1 MSHPAQRFKTS
12 RLLPFALSKHLS
24 FHARGDDAF
33 VWNGLTGDVAQM
45 SRDVLQLLLAFDP
58 QADPKAV
65 MAEPPEGLEPTMAE
79 EFITTLRARRYLVTA
94 GVEET
99 ASLLIGVPYVPR
111 GAVFLRQERPGAPNL
126 IRVWGRNGEVMLDA
140 KTAALFDRCNGERTL
155 GQVLGDAGPSAIVPL
170 LRLARADVAALKI
183 LAKPVSKGGLTLQ
196 PAAESTMPYPE
207 IADPKAFAA
216 GAAGP
221 GADPGDLR
229 AYHQSH
235 IADAEAQFDE
245 KETTLS
251 HLFRAPHAALK
262 GRTFGA
268 ALAAGLLDRGA
279 LQRTAGRPAVLL
291 EVGGGLGF
299 VGAAVK
305 EAVAASGKAAGVK
318 SSHLDLSPAL
328 QRAQRRRGLKTARGD
343 ARLLPVKAGSV
354 DLLIANEMAGDL
366 GTSEQGKSADGSP
379 RMVNDGALQLVR
391 EASSA
396 LAPGGTLY
404 VSEFGELTADPVRS
418 DHLDHDEW
426 SIRFVDLQD
435 EAKRCGLEAKVVSV
449 PELLGLD
456 GDALALTTTRASYAA
471 LRGLFAAHG
480 LDLTK
485 RAWLRTEIEALCAG
499 KLDLKEV
506 HGLLWAP
513 LVERTM
519 GLSPRQFW
527 ALIATRPA

>member
-1 MSHPAQRFKTS
+1 M
-12 RLLPFALSKHLS
+12 LPFALSKHLS

-33 VWNGLTGDVAQM
+33 VWHGLTGDVAQM
-45 SRDVLQLLLAFDP
+45 SRDVLALLFAFDP
-58 QADPKAV
+58 EADPKVV
-65 MAEPPEGLEPTMAE
+65 MAEPPAGLSPSMAE
-79 EFITTLRARRYLVTA
+79 EFITTLRARRYLVSA

-99 ASLLIGVPYVPR
+99 ASLLIGIPYVPR
-111 GAVFLRQERPGAPNL
+111 SAVFLRQERPGAPNL
-126 IRVWGRNGEVMLDA
+126 IRIWGRNGEVVLDE

-155 GQVLGDAGPSAIVPL
+155 GQVLGDAGPSAILPL
-170 LRLARADVAALKI
+170 LRLAKADVAAIKI
-183 LAKPVSKGGLTLQ
+183 LAKAVSKGGLTLQ

-216 GAAGP
+216 GGAGP
-221 GADPGDLR
+221 GVEAGDLR

-235 IADAEAQFDE
+235 VAGGDAQFDQ

-251 HLFRAPHAALK
+251 HLFREPHVGLK
-262 GRTFGA
+262 GRSFGA

-279 LQRTAGRPAVLL
+279 LAKASDRPAVLV

-305 EAVAASGKAAGVK
+305 AAIESSGKAAAGVR

-328 QRAQRRRGLKTARGD
+328 QRAQRARGLKAARGD

-354 DLLIANEMAGDL
+354 DLLIANEMAGSL
-366 GTSEQGKSADGSP
+366 GTSAQGTNADGTP

-391 EASSA
+391 EAAAA

-404 VSEFGELTADPVRS
+404 LSEFGELTADPVRG
-418 DHLDHDEW
+418 DHLDHEEW

-435 EAKRCGLEAKVVSV
+435 EAKRCGLDARVVSV

-456 GDALALTTTRASYAA
+456 GDALALTTTRASYPA
-471 LRGLFAAHG
+471 LRDLFAAHG
-480 LDLTK
+480 VQLTK

-513 LVERTM
+513 LTERTM

-527 ALIATRPA
+527 ALVALKP